1 MKAKTI
7 LLVDDHPIMRHGLA
21 QLIQMEPGLCVCGQ
35 AGSCAEGI
43 AALEKLKPDLA
54 IVDLTLPDR
63 HGLELVKDIQAM
75 FPDTQSIVLSMHD
88 ENLYAERALRAGARG
103 YIMKETAA
111 ESLVTAIK
119 RVLGGGIYV
128 SDAMSS
134 IMLEQVTGQRGNK
147 SRSTGVDQLSDRE
160 LEVLELIGAG
170 KASKHIAE
178 TLGISARTVEAHR
191 AHIKE
196 KLSLTDGAAL
206 VRYAVQWAE
215 GRGAVRG

>member
-1 MKAKTI
+1 
-7 LLVDDHPIMRHGLA
+7 
-21 QLIQMEPGLCVCGQ
+21 
-35 AGSCAEGI
+35 
-43 AALEKLKPDLA
+43 
-54 IVDLTLPDR
+54 
-63 HGLELVKDIQAM
+63 
-75 FPDTQSIVLSMHD
+75 
-88 ENLYAERALRAGARG
+88 
-103 YIMKETAA
+103 MKETAA

-134 IMLEQVTGQRGNK
+134 IMLEQVSGQRGK

-160 LEVLELIGAG
+160 LEVLELIGSG

-191 AHIKE
+191 AHIQE

-215 GRGAVRG
+215 GRVAARG

>member
-7 LLVDDHPIMRHGLA
+7 LLVDDHPIMRRGLA

-75 FPDTQSIVLSMHD
+75 FPGTQTIVLSMHD

-134 IMLEQVTGQRGNK
+134 IMLEQVSGQRGK

-160 LEVLELIGAG
+160 LEVLELIGSG

-215 GRGAVRG
+215 GRGAARA